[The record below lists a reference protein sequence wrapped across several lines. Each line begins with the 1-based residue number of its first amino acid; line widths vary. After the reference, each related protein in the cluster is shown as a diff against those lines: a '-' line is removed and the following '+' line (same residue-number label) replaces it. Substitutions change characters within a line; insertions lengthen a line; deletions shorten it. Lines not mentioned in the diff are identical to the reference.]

1 MELAERRVLTAGV
14 LCSIIMEQG
23 HVVDKTPLVI
33 EMLELNVFRR

>member
-23 HVVDKTPLVI
+23 HVVDKTRLI